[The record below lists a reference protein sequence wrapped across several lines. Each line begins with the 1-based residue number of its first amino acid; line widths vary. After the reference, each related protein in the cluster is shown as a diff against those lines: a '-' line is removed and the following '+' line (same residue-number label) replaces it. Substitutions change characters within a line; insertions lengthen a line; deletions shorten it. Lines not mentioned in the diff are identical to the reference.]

1 MYPAAPMA
9 LSRLSKCTF
18 LLSTSHDGLDLVSR
32 RLQISHACA
41 RYSLVQH
48 EHEIRDIRT
57 CVANTQNRSLQTSQ
71 LTSRS
76 LFHAAKPFP
85 PILIY
90 LPPGPVMPSSIAEEE
105 NVISILRESSGA
117 TIARVNY
124 RASSLH
130 QYPTPYHDLLFG
142 FDWIKEN
149 LLLDEFNRPYL
160 SRMGVCGELMGGS
173 LATMLALTE
182 NRLGESRIAAAAVNN
197 PLVDWVFPDELPA
210 VDPSELPEPNAPD
223 ETAFPADADI
233 MATDL
238 SPIARRR
245 PKRAPKKAPLTSW
258 QRCGDNQMIP
268 TLTLSAERDVLF
280 RKPEDYFDRFASPI
294 HYFRSPHAQL
304 IRPQADDKFASK
316 QPDELID
323 IETQMDLNHYASVNN
338 LPTAPEI
345 PYLSRCRAY
354 ARHYPLVGT
363 QVSLPA
369 WSVTTGTKS
378 PLSQVAYAGTT
389 PAKRTCTRKWQQK
402 RYGTIVRKALV
413 SGLNKQMIRG
423 NRMCKKWARG

>member
-1 MYPAAPMA
+1 
-9 LSRLSKCTF
+9 
-18 LLSTSHDGLDLVSR
+18 
-32 RLQISHACA
+32 
-41 RYSLVQH
+41 
-48 EHEIRDIRT
+48 
-57 CVANTQNRSLQTSQ
+57 
-71 LTSRS
+71 
-76 LFHAAKPFP
+76 
-85 PILIY
+85 
-90 LPPGPVMPSSIAEEE
+90 MPSSIAEEE

-258 QRCGDNQMIP
+258 QRCGDNQTIP

-323 IETQMDLNHYASVNN
+323 IETQLDLNHYASVNN
-338 LPTAPEI
+338 LPTAPEV

-369 WSVTTGTKS
+369 WSVTTGTES
-378 PLSQVAYAGTT
+378 PLSDQGTELVKVLRRSTARHALKAHAGRIRWHDAGEKDMYEGMAAEKVRHNSLEGIGLWTEQT
-389 PAKRTCTRKWQQK
+389 NDTWKLNVQEVGAWMKQQLAI
-402 RYGTIVRKALV
+402 GST
-413 SGLNKQMIRG
+413 
-423 NRMCKKWARG
+423 

>member
-1 MYPAAPMA
+1 M
-9 LSRLSKCTF
+9 
-18 LLSTSHDGLDLVSR
+18 
-32 RLQISHACA
+32 
-41 RYSLVQH
+41 
-48 EHEIRDIRT
+48 
-57 CVANTQNRSLQTSQ
+57 
-71 LTSRS
+71 
-76 LFHAAKPFP
+76 
-85 PILIY
+85 
-90 LPPGPVMPSSIAEEE
+90 
-105 NVISILRESSGA
+105 LRESSGA

-130 QYPTPYHDLLFG
+130 PYPTPYHDLLFG

-149 LLLDEFNRPYL
+149 LLRDEFNRPYL

-197 PLVDWVFPDELPA
+197 PLVDWVFPDELPV
-210 VDPSELPEPNAPD
+210 VDLAELPEPNAPD

-233 MATDL
+233 MAADL
-238 SPIARRR
+238 PPTTRRR
-245 PKRAPKKAPLTSW
+245 PKRAPKKTPLTSW
-258 QRCGDNQMIP
+258 QRYGDNQTIP
-268 TLTLSAERDVLF
+268 AVTLSAERDVLF

-304 IRPQADDKFASK
+304 IRPQADDMFASK

-323 IETQMDLNHYASVNN
+323 IETQMDLDHYASVHN
-338 LPTAPEI
+338 LPPVPEV

-369 WSVTTGTKS
+369 WNITTGAES
-378 PLSQVAYAGTT
+378 PLFDQGAELVKVLRRSIARHALKARTGRIRWHDAGEKEMYEEMAAEKVQSNNPQSIGLWTEQT
-389 PAKRTCTRKWQQK
+389 NDTWKQNVHEVGSWMKRQLAIGST
-402 RYGTIVRKALV
+402 
-413 SGLNKQMIRG
+413 
-423 NRMCKKWARG
+423 